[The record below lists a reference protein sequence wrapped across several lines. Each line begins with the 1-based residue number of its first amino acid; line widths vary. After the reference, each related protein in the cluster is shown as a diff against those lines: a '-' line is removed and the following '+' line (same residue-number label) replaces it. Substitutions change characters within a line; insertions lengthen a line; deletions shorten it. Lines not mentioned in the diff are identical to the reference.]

1 MKRTHHLF
9 CLLFPIFIL
18 LGCENVLPES
28 YEQGFIDCSEAFK
41 AKGSSGMFNNISCLE
56 GYRLPEFRCTTIQ
69 NDSISDR
76 TLIRM
81 PSVINFWFIG
91 CKPCEKEIPGL
102 SHLSIK
108 YESKVNFIAIGKNS
122 IADIEDFLDTHNWPF
137 QHISDPDQLLI
148 RERFKL
154 AWGFPTTII
163 TDKNGVIVKAFCG
176 GSSDSTAVQ
185 KIIKEIEP
193 TLQRLLA
200 E

>member
-1 MKRTHHLF
+1 
-9 CLLFPIFIL
+9 
-18 LGCENVLPES
+18 
-28 YEQGFIDCSEAFK
+28 
-41 AKGSSGMFNNISCLE
+41 MFNNISCLE
-56 GYRLPEFRCTTIQ
+56 GYRLPEFRCTTIK

-76 TLIRM
+76 SLMNR

-102 SHLSIK
+102 NHLSNK
-108 YESKVNFIAIGKNS
+108 YENKVNFIAVGKNS
-122 IADIEDFLDTHNWPF
+122 EMDIADFLDSHDWSF

-163 TDKNGVIVKAFCG
+163 TDKNGVIVKAFYG
-176 GSSDSTAVQ
+176 GRSDNTAVQ
-185 KIIKEIEP
+185 TIINEIEP
-193 TLQRLLA
+193 TLQPLLA